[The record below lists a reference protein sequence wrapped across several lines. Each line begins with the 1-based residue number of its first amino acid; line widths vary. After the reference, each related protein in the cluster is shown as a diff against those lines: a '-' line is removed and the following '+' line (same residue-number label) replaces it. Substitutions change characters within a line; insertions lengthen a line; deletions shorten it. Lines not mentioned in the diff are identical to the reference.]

1 MDSKIDRPKFA
12 TNVFDEYQEEQPEP
26 IRSHEDILKHNWLW
40 FRVGAVIF
48 LVGVSVNI
56 ILPGFHR

>member
-1 MDSKIDRPKFA
+1 MNEKQPPPFA
-12 TNVFDEYQEEQPEP
+12 TNVFDEYQEESEP
-26 IRSHEDILKHNWLW
+26 IRSHEEVLKHNWFW

-48 LVGVSVNI
+48 MVGVSVNI